1 MDVKNSENDDE
12 ETEDKTPEMETDKQ
26 NKTLPEKKDIDNLH
40 DDVLTALY
48 CSDAVHKHVY

>member
-26 NKTLPEKKDIDNLH
+26 NKTLPEKKERH
-40 DDVLTALY
+40 RQLT
-48 CSDAVHKHVY
+48 